1 MDIDE
6 LEQLYAGVKTF
17 EPNYLDQLSQILDN
31 SNVWGSLAELL
42 GFEHLISSGI
52 IHDKSMSK
60 AVLKYATEVRFYIT
74 LFLLPQI
81 IIFFFSTNK

>member
-6 LEQLYAGVKTF
+6 LEQLYRGIEIFVPK
-17 EPNYLDQLSQILDN
+17 YLEDLSQILDE

-60 AVLKYATEVRFYIT
+60 AVLKYATEVRCFY
-74 LFLLPQI
+74 
-81 IIFFFSTNK
+81 